1 LVPYPRFESWSAT
14 LILAWAF
21 DRYGESIA
29 LGTSFQKEGMVVL
42 DTAWR
47 LNPSLR
53 VFTLDTG
60 CLPQETLDMIAT
72 VRERY
77 GITVERV
84 RPDEAEVAAMV
95 AAHGADLYY
104 REVVLRALCCQVRKV
119 RPLERKLAGFEAW
132 ITGLR
137 RGQNS
142 TRSEVPKVETGGATV
157 KINPVA
163 DWTAADID
171 AYTRVHGV
179 PVHPLYA
186 RGFTSIGC
194 APCTRAVAPGEDAR
208 AGRWWWEREAPKEC
222 GIHFTAAGH
231 AERRVDVPLAEVL
244 GGKGA

>member
-1 LVPYPRFESWSAT
+1 MVPYPQIESWSAT
-14 LILAWAF
+14 LVLAWAF
-21 DRYGESIA
+21 DRYGDAVA

-42 DTAWR
+42 DMAWR
-47 LNPSLR
+47 LNPSIH

-60 CLPQETLDMIAT
+60 CLPEETLAMIAT

-84 RPDEAEVAAMV
+84 HPDKAEVDAMV

-104 REVVLRALCCQVRKV
+104 REVPLRALCCQVRKV
-119 RPLERKLAGFEAW
+119 RPLERKLAGLAAW

-142 TRSEVPKVETGGATV
+142 TRVEVPKVETGGATV

-163 DWTAADID
+163 DWTAGDIE
-171 AYTRVHGV
+171 AYTRVHRV

-208 AGRWWWEREAPKEC
+208 AGRWWWEQEGPKEC
-222 GIHFTAAGH
+222 GIHFTAAGG
-231 AERRVDVPLAEVL
+231 AARRVDVLLAEVL

>member
-1 LVPYPRFESWSAT
+1 MVHYPEFESWSPT

-21 DRYGESIA
+21 DRYGEAIA

-42 DTAWR
+42 DMAWR
-47 LNPSLR
+47 LNPLLR

-60 CLPQETLDMIAT
+60 CLPEETLGMMAR

-84 RPDEAEVAAMV
+84 RPDEAEVTAMV

-104 REVVLRALCCQVRKV
+104 REVALRALCCQVRKV
-119 RPLERKLAGFEAW
+119 RPLERRLAGLQAW

-142 TRSEVPKVETGGATV
+142 TRAEVPKVETGGATV

-163 DWTAADID
+163 DWTEADID

-222 GIHFTAAGH
+222 GIHFTAAGR
-231 AERRVDVPLAEVL
+231 AARRVDVLLAEVL
-244 GGKGA
+244 GGKDA